1 MQDRLIQFLCDPNDG
16 SDLHLHP
23 FSTHLGATRD
33 GVLTADS
40 GRWYVVQ
47 DGIPT
52 LFADALRSDDSA
64 FIERYGEKLRALGCE
79 IAPKKEQTGDMARIE
94 TERRTR
100 DEQAHDYDTLLS
112 LRALRAIERPA
123 YKRAM
128 SREMD
133 SPLLEAGCGT
143 GNFSGLFAELAP
155 EVVAIDMSRESL
167 ILNRARHFA
176 RTFHPIFYVHADLTH
191 LPIKSASVGRV
202 AHVGVYE
209 HIPSRALRLQFLE
222 HARRVLTDEGT
233 LLLSAYSY
241 GGLTKF
247 LEHEGEHEGG
257 IPFKRF
263 TPAELREE
271 VETQFDIE
279 RFRANLGLYMSMLVA
294 SAKT

>member
-1 MQDRLIQFLCDPNDG
+1 MQDRLTNFLCDPNDG

-23 FSTHLGATRD
+23 FSAHLGATRD

-40 GRWYVVQ
+40 GRWYPVQ

-52 LFADALRSDDSA
+52 LFADALRPDDSA
-64 FIERYGEKLRALGCE
+64 FVERYGDKLRALGCE
-79 IAPKKEQTGDMARIE
+79 FAPKIERSGDLARIE
-94 TERRTR
+94 SERRAR

-112 LRALRAIERPA
+112 LRALRVFEAPA

-128 SREMD
+128 SGAMD

-143 GNFSGLFAELAP
+143 GNFTGIFAEIAP

-167 ILNRARHFA
+167 NLNRARHFA
-176 RTFHPIFYVHADLTH
+176 RTFHPVFYVHADLTH

-209 HIPSRALRLQFLE
+209 HIPSRTLRHQFLE
-222 HARRVLTDEGT
+222 HARRVLTPEGT
-233 LLLSAYSY
+233 LLLSAYRY
-241 GGLTKF
+241 GGLTKL
-247 LEHEGEHEGG
+247 LEHEGEHDGG

-271 VETQFDIE
+271 VGTEFDIE
-279 RFRANLGLYMSMLVA
+279 HFRANLGLYMSMLVA
-294 SAKT
+294 SPKS